1 MKPTDLSEIRL
12 SGFFISIRKNRCE
25 LTDSKAGDLRWL
37 PLRGEAACTQQGG
50 MRILLGVLASLAVA
64 SAAGGHTNLRRSE
77 QCSDSCRHNF
87 DGDCD
92 DGGTGA
98 EYVPI

>member
-1 MKPTDLSEIRL
+1 
-12 SGFFISIRKNRCE
+12 
-25 LTDSKAGDLRWL
+25 
-37 PLRGEAACTQQGG
+37 